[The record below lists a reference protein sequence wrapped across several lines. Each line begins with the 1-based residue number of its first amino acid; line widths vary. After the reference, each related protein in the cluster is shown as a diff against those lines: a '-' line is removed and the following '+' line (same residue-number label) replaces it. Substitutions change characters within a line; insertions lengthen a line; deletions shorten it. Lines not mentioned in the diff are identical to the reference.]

1 MHLLKLCCI
10 YVLVQIAF
18 FVLLRHTYMI
28 NANKITIF
36 YVFDESEDLRNTL
49 QLVN

>member
-1 MHLLKLCCI
+1 
-10 YVLVQIAF
+10 
-18 FVLLRHTYMI
+18 MI

-49 QLVN
+49 QLVKLQK